1 MTDPLSGIADHYDVL
16 VVGGGIT
23 GAGVVREAVAAG
35 LKTLLVE
42 QKDYAWGTSS
52 RSSKMVHG
60 GLRYLA
66 SGHFGLTRDAVQE
79 RQRML
84 DEAPGLVDRMR
95 YVMPHYKKR
104 FPGPTLFSLLLR
116 IYDLFAREK
125 YQHPIP
131 RSEMLQWL
139 PGIND
144 DGLLAATGFSDAVTE
159 DARLVIR
166 VLAEAEA
173 LGAHIRN
180 YVKAQKIEKGEA
192 GQWRVTLL
200 DQSGDRESDGP
211 TRTVTA
217 KLVINATGAWANR
230 LWHVKEGKE
239 NIRPLRGS
247 HLIVPFEKLPISVSL
262 ILMHPDDGRAAFI
275 YPWLGRTVIGTT
287 DLDHAPDLDIEPV
300 ISQDEVTYLIRMAT
314 DAFPGYPLNEAD
326 VLSSWSGVRPVVS
339 SGKGRSPS
347 SESRE
352 HVIWNEE
359 GLVSVAGG
367 KLTTF
372 RLIAREV
379 LAAGSDQL
387 GTIHLISDD
396 APVFQPAP
404 AITRPPVVRHLTWRR
419 LQGQYGSDLPKLL
432 EAGPL
437 EEIPGTDVLW
447 AELHWSVRHE
457 AVVHLDDLLLR
468 RTRLGLIL
476 PAAAEALLPEM
487 EHRLADDMPWSAK
500 QWQAECKRYLAIW
513 RAAYYLPAEPG

>member
-1 MTDPLSGIADHYDVL
+1 MTDQLSGISDHYDVL
-16 VVGGGIT
+16 VIGGGIT
-23 GAGVVREAVAAG
+23 GAGVVREAAAAG

-66 SGHFGLTRDAVQE
+66 TGHLGLTRDAVRE

-84 DEAPGLVDRMR
+84 EEAPGLVDRMR
-95 YVMPHYKKR
+95 YVMPHYRKR
-104 FPGPTLFSLLLR
+104 FPWPRLFRLLLR
-116 IYDLFAREK
+116 IYDFFAGEK
-125 YQHPIP
+125 YQHAIP

-139 PGIND
+139 PGMND

-180 YVKAQKIEKGEA
+180 YVKAGDIAKGEA
-192 GQWRVTLL
+192 GHWQVTL
-200 DQSGDRESDGP
+200 QDRSDDNPEQGP
-211 TRTVTA
+211 VRMVTA
-217 KLVINATGAWANR
+217 KLVINATGAWADR
-230 LWHVKEGKE
+230 LWHNREGKDTL
-239 NIRPLRGS
+239 RPLRGS
-247 HLIVPFEKLPISVSL
+247 HLIVPFDKLPISVSL
-262 ILMHPDDGRAAFI
+262 TLMHPDDGRATFI

-287 DLDHAPDLDIEPV
+287 DLDHSPDLDIEPV
-300 ISQDEVTYLIRMAT
+300 ISRDEVTYLMRIAAN
-314 DAFPGYPLNEAD
+314 AFPGYPLTEAD

-339 SGKGRSPS
+339 SGKRLSPS

-352 HVIWNEE
+352 HVIWNED

-379 LAAGSDQL
+379 LATGSKQL
-387 GTIHLISDD
+387 GQIDLVSDD
-396 APVFQPAP
+396 LPVFQPAP
-404 AITRPPVVRHLTWRR
+404 AIPRPASVRHLTWRR
-419 LQGQYGSDLPKLL
+419 LQGQYGADLPGLL

-447 AELHWSVRHE
+447 AEMHWSVRHE

-476 PAAAEALLPEM
+476 PAGGEALLPEM
-487 EHRLADDMPWSAK
+487 EQRLVDDMPWSGR
-500 QWQAECKRYLAIW
+500 QWQAECSRYLAIW
-513 RAAYYLPAEPG
+513 RGAYYLPVEAG